1 MLWRIHIL
9 EVDLALSGLQRALAI
24 EAGHDLNK
32 VKTESFGLNI
42 NSRLPGGSVN
52 ISQGAEKLIEN
63 LAKYLPLY
71 SVKLN
76 HEVQSLDW
84 SLITRNPRLPDKVAI
99 ECKVKNGSG
108 NGIIRKTLYA
118 DYVICTMSLGYLK
131 KVFEFPYQIPFWNM
145 KTFGF

>member
-1 MLWRIHIL
+1 M
-9 EVDLALSGLQRALAI
+9 AI

-32 VKTESFGLNI
+32 VKTESFGLNT

-52 ISQGAEKLIEN
+52 ISQGAGKLIEN
-63 LAKYLPLY
+63 LAKCLPLY

-84 SLITRNPRLPDKVAI
+84 SLISRDPRLPDKVAI

-108 NGIIRKTLYA
+108 KGIIRKTLYA

-131 KVFEFPYQIPFWNM
+131 KVFEFPYYQIAFKNI
-145 KTFGF
+145 

>member
-52 ISQGAEKLIEN
+52 ISQGAGKLIEN

-84 SLITRNPRLPDKVAI
+84 SLISRDPRLPDKVAI

-131 KVFEFPYQIPFWNM
+131 KVFEFPYQVPFWNM

>member
-1 MLWRIHIL
+1 M
-9 EVDLALSGLQRALAI
+9 AI

-52 ISQGAEKLIEN
+52 ISQGAGKLIEN

-84 SLITRNPRLPDKVAI
+84 SLITRDPRLPDKVAI

-118 DYVICTMSLGYLK
+118 DYVVCTMSLGYLK
-131 KVFEFPYQIPFWNM
+131 KVFEFPYQTPFQNM
-145 KTFGF
+145 

>member
-52 ISQGAEKLIEN
+52 ISQGAGKLIEN

-131 KVFEFPYQIPFWNM
+131 KVFEFPYQIPF
-145 KTFGF
+145 